1 MSHGTRRRRTPTPT
15 EYDIGGLRYAAATG
29 GVPMAQVV
37 QGVPSAAVPE
47 ALPITDEARDV
58 VLDLQAHLN
67 EAFRLRTGQ
76 LPTLQKQSG
85 LGCLASAVM
94 DIFVHYVD
102 LMVQNAQPIGH
113 ESAGTRSTRIYL
125 AKELRNLQRS
135 IHKAH
140 DALQAAT
147 RGYMCRGIN
156 GRVIQRRGT
165 RRRGL
170 LSRVR
175 RLGRR
180 RSTRRARA

>member
-1 MSHGTRRRRTPTPT
+1 M
-15 EYDIGGLRYAAATG
+15 
-29 GVPMAQVV
+29 
-37 QGVPSAAVPE
+37 
-47 ALPITDEARDV
+47 
-58 VLDLQAHLN
+58 VLNLQAHLN

-85 LGCLASAVM
+85 LGCLASAVL
-94 DIFVHYVD
+94 DVFVQYVD

-125 AKELRNLQRS
+125 TKELRNLQRS

-170 LSRVR
+170 ISRMRR
-175 RLGRR
+175 RLRG
-180 RSTRRARA
+180 RSTRRA